1 MYFFNHY
8 FFKKNNTYSSKIQ
21 KVFLKQK
28 KHTTSVAKGKKPF
41 TSLSKRLKANKL
53 KPSKLT
59 FVKNLLQTE
68 SVRMGSIEPHPKRRL
83 EHLKKQSLLLKEADF
98 AYLFKEVSN
107 TQSNGD
113 RRFLSVYLLSLS
125 QNSKAK
131 PYLEKIISASINQK
145 IAAPR
150 LYEQELVIKMHA
162 IKGFL
167 PIIKAEG
174 SYQAQAKQLLQ
185 RQENPFLVKFIR
197 NLL

>member
-1 MYFFNHY
+1 M
-8 FFKKNNTYSSKIQ
+8 
-21 KVFLKQK
+21 
-28 KHTTSVAKGKKPF
+28 AKGIKPF
-41 TSLSKRLKANKL
+41 TFLSKRLKANKL